1 MPRHVLF
8 LRLAYQA
15 GMCLLAL
22 VAVTLTAIDLTTEA
36 AEWEVTADRTI
47 YWIFVLDYVIRF
59 SISRSKWLF
68 VKEHPWDLL
77 AIIPFDALFRLFRFA
92 SLGEIL
98 RLARYLDLFSYAMR
112 FTTRIRRFFNTN
124 GFKYI
129 CIAALVIILLG
140 AVGIHLAEGMSL
152 PNGIWWSFVTAT
164 TVGYGDTYPVT
175 TSGKFLAVFLM
186 LTGIGFVGTL
196 TSTIT
201 SFFLSP
207 HGGEALPYREEE
219 IEAIKKKL
227 DDLSSMTDED
237 IDTMAALLKT
247 LRDAP
252 HPHAEAK
259 EETITFRLFHN
270 LKTGHL
276 QERDNSVEL

>member
-1 MPRHVLF
+1 MPRHILF

-36 AEWEVTADRTI
+36 AEWEVTADRVI
-47 YWIFVLDYVIRF
+47 YWIFVLDYVVRF

-68 VKEHPWDLL
+68 IKEHPWDLL

-207 HGGEALPYREEE
+207 QFNKHAIYQRSDTRSGSASSVSNSANRQATVLCWRGRISSGLISERGFKTNFLKWALGWGRIRRGGSL
-219 IEAIKKKL
+219 
-227 DDLSSMTDED
+227 T
-237 IDTMAALLKT
+237 TMSPT
-247 LRDAP
+247 
-252 HPHAEAK
+252 
-259 EETITFRLFHN
+259 
-270 LKTGHL
+270 
-276 QERDNSVEL
+276 